1 MKKCPYCAEE
11 IQDEAIK
18 CRYCGSDLTAPS
30 APAVAP
36 EQVVGEKTYFAEGSV
51 RITASRADI
60 GGKSYAMANVTS
72 VSVER
77 KRKPA
82 EQLGCLVPVGVI
94 GFVLSSFLTTEGVET
109 MGVFGLLM
117 LLICIVGLVNVL
129 RAKYVLR
136 LGSASGEQEVLVSG
150 DEAHLRGLAAAIRQ
164 AIDDRG

>member
-60 GGKSYAMANVTS
+60 SGKSYAMANVTS

-77 KRKPA
+77 KPA
-82 EQLGCLVPVGVI
+82 EKVGCLVAVGVV
-94 GFVLSSFLTTEGVET
+94 GLFLSFSLAAEGLRT

-136 LGSASGEQEVLVSG
+136 LGSASGEQEALVSG
-150 DEAHLRGLAAAIRQ
+150 DEAHLRGMATAIRQ